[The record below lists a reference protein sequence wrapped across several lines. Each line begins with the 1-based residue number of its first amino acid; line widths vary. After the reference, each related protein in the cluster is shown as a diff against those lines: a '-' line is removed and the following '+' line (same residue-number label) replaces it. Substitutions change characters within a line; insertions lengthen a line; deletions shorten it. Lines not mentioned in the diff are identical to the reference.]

1 MSVFI
6 GEFISNIVALYIFF
20 LYLPHPCKSLVFLTA
35 IHAGFSA
42 CDSRF
47 QQLVVVVLLLELP
60 LHKILE
66 SRNSQIRQNETR
78 HWEFL
83 SLFSEGGSRN
93 VLGPNR
99 TRPLT
104 ILYRGGREGGGLKRK
119 KL

>member
-47 QQLVVVVLLLELP
+47 QQLVVVVVVLLLELP

-66 SRNSQIRQNETR
+66 SRNASLRIL
-78 HWEFL
+78 EFI
-83 SLFSEGGSRN
+83 SRWPWTQRADR
-93 VLGPNR
+93 VTCSG
-99 TRPLT
+99 LT
-104 ILYRGGREGGGLKRK
+104 GRDL
-119 KL
+119 